1 MAFIKDIAG
10 IMNLPVSLV
19 DQVLSG
25 KTDADEDIRRRIYD
39 AALNHP
45 NIDEVHPQSDSVKI
59 CVIVDDVAFETI
71 ETFGY
76 DILVGFRL
84 AAMRNRWNLDILAL
98 PLNEKIDYVYD
109 EFMRQH
115 GYSGAFL
122 LGFFLH
128 SDFHSQLKSTQY
140 PTVLLDVPIYN
151 PNVACVSIDNFQGIT
166 AVVEHLA
173 NLGHSTIAM
182 LNGDY
187 TSRSAQERFQGFRIG
202 MSKCNLPIRKE
213 IVAFGDY
220 TSECAAPHV
229 RHFIE
234 NGATAIVCGSDRIVM
249 GVVEELK
256 RLRVLIPAEVSVT
269 GFDDMPFAKQM
280 TPKLTTV
287 RQNRLN
293 LGKNACVAL
302 TQLLEGVSVSRIQ
315 LTPELIVR
323 ESTGPVR

>member
-10 IMNLPVSLV
+10 KMNLPVSLV

-25 KTDADEDIRRRIYD
+25 KTDVDEDTRRLIYE
-39 AALNHP
+39 AALKQP
-45 NIDEVHPQSDSVKI
+45 YVEEIRSASEAVKV

-84 AAMRNRWNLDILAL
+84 AAMRNRWDLDILAV

-109 EFMRQH
+109 EFLKQR
-115 GYSGAFL
+115 GYAGAFL

-128 SDFHSQLKSTQY
+128 SDFHSQLRHTQY
-140 PTVLLDVPIYN
+140 PTVLMDVPIYN
-151 PNVACVSIDNFQGIT
+151 PNVACISIDNFQGIT

-173 NLGHSTIAM
+173 DLGHSTIAM

-202 MSKCNLPIRKE
+202 LSKCNLPMRKE
-213 IVAFGDY
+213 LVAFGDY
-220 TSECAAPHV
+220 TSDCAAPHV
-229 RHFIE
+229 RHFVE
-234 NGATAIVCGSDRIVM
+234 NGATAIVCGSDRIAV

-256 RLRVLIPAEVSVT
+256 RLNIAIPKEVSVT

-280 TPKLTTV
+280 TPKLTTI

-302 TQLLEGVSVSRIQ
+302 TQLLEGVAVSRIQ

-323 ESTGPVR
+323 DSTGPAR